1 MISCFTILIP
11 THGRATLLGRTL
23 ASLAECSIPEG
34 YVETVVIENGPKSGA
49 EDTVAAASSQWPHL
63 TLRYL
68 HVPRANKN
76 HALNEALNAVGSGLL
91 IFFDDDVRIQAN
103 ALEAYA
109 AAAKGVSGGAYFG
122 GPVAPDFE
130 HRPAEWRMATLPAS
144 VRGWRQESEKDAWHL
159 FLGANWAAFRSDIL
173 AVGGFDKDRGPGSPS
188 GSTGQ
193 ESDMQVRLTA
203 AGVRRVYVPG
213 ALVWH
218 YIPRERCSMS
228 WALKRAYRTG
238 TEKGILEGD
247 AFAPGM
253 GRPAF
258 FVARTTLKTGL
269 RLAKYGLKFDAS
281 GMWHALYHGVR
292 SMGALNGYRIR
303 RSRAV

>member
-68 HVPRANKN
+68 HVPLANKN

-91 IFFDDDVRIQAN
+91 IFFADDVRIQAN

-130 HRPAEWRMATLPAS
+130 
-144 VRGWRQESEKDAWHL
+144 
-159 FLGANWAAFRSDIL
+159 
-173 AVGGFDKDRGPGSPS
+173 DRK
-188 GSTGQ
+188 ST
-193 ESDMQVRLTA
+193 RLN
-203 AGVRRVYVPG
+203 
-213 ALVWH
+213 
-218 YIPRERCSMS
+218 S
-228 WALKRAYRTG
+228 
-238 TEKGILEGD
+238 
-247 AFAPGM
+247 
-253 GRPAF
+253 
-258 FVARTTLKTGL
+258 
-269 RLAKYGLKFDAS
+269 
-281 GMWHALYHGVR
+281 
-292 SMGALNGYRIR
+292 
-303 RSRAV
+303 